1 MLKFRI
7 DFDLKE
13 DKLDDKSI
21 IKSYPNIPEQE
32 KDLLPYGGFGGL
44 LYLELD
50 KKHVFTGIPRKFEE
64 KYYIVDYLFP
74 TFGQLI
80 DIIPN
85 LKGESKSFTVELYSS
100 GRAIII
106 NYIKNNQI
114 LISLDNRSKEGENIN
129 EFPLDILD
137 FSPAVIDAT
146 DKYIER
152 LININSNFK
161 DNKFIKALIESKNK
175 AKNHINTLWNS

>member
-1 MLKFRI
+1 MFLY
-7 DFDLKE
+7 DLKE

-32 KDLLPYGGFGGL
+32 KDLLPYGGLGGL
-44 LYLELD
+44 LYIEID
-50 KKHVFTGIPRKFEE
+50 KKPVFTGTPRKFEK

-85 LKGESKSFTVELYSS
+85 LKEESKSFNVELYSS

-114 LISLDNRSKEGENIN
+114 LISLDNRSKYGENIN

-137 FSPAVIDAT
+137 FSHAVIDAT
-146 DKYIER
+146 SKYIER
-152 LININSNFK
+152 LININSNLK
-161 DNKFIKALIESKNK
+161 ENKFIKALIESKSR
-175 AKNHINTLWNS
+175 AENHIMSI